1 MRERQSNFNIGG
13 PHRQALPIV
22 MVKDVVAAR
31 CSSHGYPGKI
41 SDGRDCEG
49 VFEVLG
55 ETEEIRVEVGGEFII
70 ADWWRVLYGVSFFQ
84 ALDKSKSKSDI
95 TTNFTILLQFYCMVA
110 YE

>member
-41 SDGRDCEG
+41 SD
-49 VFEVLG
+49 
-55 ETEEIRVEVGGEFII
+55 EEIVREFLKY
-70 ADWWRVLYGVSFFQ
+70 WGKLKR
-84 ALDKSKSKSDI
+84 
-95 TTNFTILLQFYCMVA
+95 
-110 YE
+110 

>member
-49 VFEVLG
+49 VFEVSG
-55 ETEEIRVEVGGEFII
+55 ETEEIRVEVGG
-70 ADWWRVLYGVSFFQ
+70 DWRVYHCGLMTCAIWGVIFSG
-84 ALDKSKSKSDI
+84 I
-95 TTNFTILLQFYCMVA
+95 G
-110 YE
+110 

>member
-22 MVKDVVAAR
+22 MVKDAVAAR

-55 ETEEIRVEVGGEFII
+55 ETEEIRVEVGG
-70 ADWWRVLYGVSFFQ
+70 DWRVYHCGLMTCN
-84 ALDKSKSKSDI
+84 I
-95 TTNFTILLQFYCMVA
+95 
-110 YE
+110 